1 MPIAPRNVHAAKPLH
16 YSTVRVR
23 RNVKNDKDLPE
34 DGSAQALASRHVR
47 SYATDTL
54 STAGQFAGA
63 SLVP

>member
-16 YSTVRVR
+16 YSTVRAR
-23 RNVKNDKDLPE
+23 RNLKNDKDLPE
-34 DGSAQALASRHVR
+34 NRAAQELASRRVQ